1 MKRRYIIGII
11 LTVLFLFIASGCS
24 PKIDATNNETF
35 KASLEK
41 VRQSLPESER
51 TKLDDA
57 IKYQAAMYAKDNV
70 GTLIAVGA
78 AALLTNGNNDTVND
92 VADIKAREFL
102 MMFDG
107 KTGKEIIKEYEAQKD
122 KPLF

>member
-11 LTVLFLFIASGCS
+11 LTVLFLFIASGCA

-107 KTGKEIIKEYEAQKD
+107 KTGKEK
-122 KPLF
+122 